1 MPFARRGR
9 PGLLGT
15 VARTAIVAGTAT
27 ATANAVDRRASARM
41 AEQQNA
47 AAFVAQQGSGGAD
60 PPAGAPPAETG
71 DLVSRL
77 TELARLRDGGF
88 LSEAEFDVA
97 KGRLLSS

>member
-1 MPFARRGR
+1 
-9 PGLLGT
+9 
-15 VARTAIVAGTAT
+15 
-27 ATANAVDRRASARM
+27 M

-97 KGRLLSS
+97 KGVCSPPERPMAPPREDEPRVMRSG